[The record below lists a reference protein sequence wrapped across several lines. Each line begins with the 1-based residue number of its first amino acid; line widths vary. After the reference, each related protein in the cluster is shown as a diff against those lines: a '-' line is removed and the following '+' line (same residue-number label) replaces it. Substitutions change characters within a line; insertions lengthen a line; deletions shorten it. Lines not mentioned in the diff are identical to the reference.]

1 MISVLRLSH
10 KKFLGVSAEIAGN
23 EKKGVVMSKQ
33 TVNDVTIECLQGD
46 IAKQNDM
53 DAIVNAANAELRV
66 GGGVAGAIHRA
77 AGPGLEE
84 ECRPLAP
91 ISPGQAVITG
101 AHNLP
106 NRHVIHCLG
115 PVYGVDKPSDRLLAS
130 CYRNAL
136 QLADQNNLNSIAF
149 PAISSGAF
157 GYPLEAAARVAL
169 KTVIEELPGLSSV
182 KHIRFVLF
190 AGSDSKVFE
199 QILHELL

>member
-1 MISVLRLSH
+1 
-10 KKFLGVSAEIAGN
+10 
-23 EKKGVVMSKQ
+23 MSKQ
-33 TVNDVTIECLQGD
+33 TVNGVTIECLQGD